1 MTTNGSTFLER
12 IITKKLKSKSDS
24 LVKAVNS
31 LLTHPDVHLHD
42 RRLVVNYVKALLSED
57 HPDSYACVQRL
68 TSMTHLVWERL
79 NTGHWAQVWPGWR
92 TLYGLLTLARV
103 EAVTRLSRDNA
114 LGDDSDLTR
123 DLVKMCDMGLLLG
136 GPDILGGLLESLA
149 QVMTEHLATL
159 CDLQEGERES
169 KKPRLSICDTSKLYN
184 LNEASLKLTLP
195 LQDIPVLNCPDI
207 AEFVTEAKLPARVT
221 KLTGAMEDW
230 PALTSWSPQRLVRL
244 AGPRTVP
251 VEIGGRY
258 TDADWTQE
266 LMTVQQFVDNFLCD
280 NNEDRRVGYL
290 AQHQLLSQ
298 VPALKEDILT
308 PDYCFTGDSD
318 EEPDINV
325 WIGPGGTVSPAH
337 TDKKHN
343 VLCQVA
349 GFKYVA
355 VFYPDQGPALYPD
368 TTPMFEN
375 TSRVD
380 LDSPDMKE
388 FPLLSQLQG
397 HHTILGP
404 GEMLYIPPL
413 VWHYV
418 RSLEQSFSVSFWW
431 E

>member
-1 MTTNGSTFLER
+1 MTSNGRSFLER
-12 IITKKLKSKSDS
+12 ILHKKLKSKSDN

-31 LLTHPDVHLHD
+31 LLTHPEVHLHD
-42 RRLVVNYVKALLSED
+42 RRLLVQYVQLLLSED
-57 HPDSYACVQRL
+57 RPDEATHLRRL
-68 TSMTHLVWERL
+68 TSATHLVWERL

-103 EAVTRLSRDNA
+103 TAVARLSCDLA
-114 LGDDSDLTR
+114 MGDDADLSR

-136 GPDILGGLLESLA
+136 GPDILGGLLEILA
-149 QVMTEHLATL
+149 QEVTEHLATT
-159 CDLQEGERES
+159 CNQDEEASEA
-169 KKPRLSICDTSKLYN
+169 KKPRLSICDTSKCN
-184 LNEASLKLTLP
+184 LNEASLKLPLP
-195 LQDIPVLNCPDI
+195 LQEIPVLDCPDI

-230 PALTSWSPQRLVRL
+230 PALTSWSSERLVRL

-258 TDADWTQE
+258 TDTDWTQE
-266 LMTVQQFVDNFLCD
+266 LMTVHQFVDNFLCD
-280 NNEDRRVGYL
+280 ESEDRRVGYL

-343 VLCQVA
+343 ILCQVS
-349 GFKYVA
+349 GYKYVA
-355 VFYPDQGPALYPD
+355 VFYPDQGSALYPD

-380 LDSPDMKE
+380 LDRPDTEE
-388 FPLLSQLQG
+388 FPLLSGLQG

>member
-1 MTTNGSTFLER
+1 MSTNGGSFLER
-12 IITKKLKSKSDS
+12 IFLKKLKSKSDN

-42 RRLVVNYVKALLSED
+42 RRLIVNYVKLLLSED
-57 HPDSYACVQRL
+57 PPDGATHLQRL
-68 TSMTHLVWERL
+68 TSATHLVWERL

-92 TLYGLLTLARV
+92 TLYGLLTLARI
-103 EAVTRLSRDNA
+103 EAVTKLSCDQA
-114 LGDDSDLTR
+114 LGDDADLSR

-136 GPDILGGLLESLA
+136 GPDILGGLLEHLA
-149 QVMTEHLATL
+149 QEVTEHLATL
-159 CDLQEGERES
+159 CGQDDEASEA
-169 KKPRLSICDTSKLYN
+169 KKPRLSICDTAKYN

-195 LQDIPVLNCPDI
+195 LKDIPVLDCPDI

-230 PALTSWSPQRLVRL
+230 PALTSWCPQRLVRL

-258 TDADWTQE
+258 TDSDWTQE
-266 LMTVQQFVDNFLCD
+266 LMTVQQFVDTFLCD
-280 NNEDRRVGYL
+280 ESEGRRVGYL

-349 GFKYVA
+349 GYKYVA

-380 LDSPDMKE
+380 LDSLDTEE